1 MDLALLGSHLK
12 SGALTPPDYIRY
24 IQVLLTGLA
33 IHALE
38 GDATQ
43 LQNFRDQIASITAS
57 LDQESTDE
65 DLLVNTGKALRIL
78 GEYNQSVADAR
89 KRHSDELRLML
100 VMMTGT
106 VAFLTAT
113 SETSVGQLQTIER
126 KQ

>member
-1 MDLALLGSHLK
+1 MDLVLLGSHLK
-12 SGALTPPDYIRY
+12 SGALAAPDYIRY

-43 LQNFRDQIASITAS
+43 LQNFRDQISSITAS
-57 LDQESTDE
+57 LDEESTDE

-113 SETSVGQLQTIER
+113 SETSVGQL
-126 KQ
+126 